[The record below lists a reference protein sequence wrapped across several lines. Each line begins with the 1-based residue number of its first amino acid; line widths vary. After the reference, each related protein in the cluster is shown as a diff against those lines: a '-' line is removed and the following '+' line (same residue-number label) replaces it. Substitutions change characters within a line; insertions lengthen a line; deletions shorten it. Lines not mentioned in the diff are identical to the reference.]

1 MYVSKPDV
9 VPLLQYTNLDAVAE
23 GKGGGQGLL
32 RGPPPLTAA

>member
-23 GKGGGQGLL
+23 GKGGGDKGSCVDHH
-32 RGPPPLTAA
+32 P